1 MFIQN
6 EINAIIKKRRDF
18 EFKFLR
24 RPPNK
29 DDFTSAIEYEK
40 KLEKLRKLRKV
51 KAGVDNPLK
60 SDNVITSRILFIYQR
75 ATQILHEDL
84 DLWDDYIEYCKS
96 INRIKTIETVFSSY
110 KYIFINVIQIFV
122 NTSQK

>member
-1 MFIQN
+1 M
-6 EINAIIKKRRDF
+6 
-18 EFKFLR
+18 
-24 RPPNK
+24 
-29 DDFTSAIEYEK
+29 
-40 KLEKLRKLRKV
+40 

-110 KYIFINVIQIFV
+110 KYIFINVI
-122 NTSQK
+122 